1 MLLLSVDTSSSYGSL
16 SIVQVEKNTYHCLSH
31 KQWISNKEQKYSH
44 SEVITVFFQEA
55 LKEAKVTLN
64 QLQLII
70 CGVGPGSFTGIRVS
84 ANFVKSLSF
93 SLNIP
98 LVAVSSLESLAQKN
112 KSDLAK
118 KQELKTE
125 KNPSKKT
132 ALPLTPNQ
140 PKEALLPL
148 IHAFSKKIYLAAYTV
163 FDFKS
168 ILKKQVVNYNELETL
183 LSLHNI
189 ELWHVSGDAYPLF
202 QQYFSNTFKKKLKI
216 YPKITHPCSLTMVE
230 LFLQS
235 SEKQKNTLNWKNLL
249 PLYIRSSSAEE
260 LLHSKK

>member
-140 PKEALLPL
+140 PTEM
-148 IHAFSKKIYLAAYTV
+148 Y
-163 FDFKS
+163 
-168 ILKKQVVNYNELETL
+168 
-183 LSLHNI
+183 
-189 ELWHVSGDAYPLF
+189 
-202 QQYFSNTFKKKLKI
+202 
-216 YPKITHPCSLTMVE
+216 
-230 LFLQS
+230 S
-235 SEKQKNTLNWKNLL
+235 SCG
-249 PLYIRSSSAEE
+249 
-260 LLHSKK
+260 